1 METALEYEPYVYP
14 EGCAFN
20 TLEDIRGKKITVMG
34 LGLNGGGEACVRF
47 FLRHGAFVTI
57 TDMKTS
63 EQLAP
68 TIKRLNSDPDLD
80 KDRFTY
86 VLGEHRI
93 EDFADA
99 DCVIKNPGVK
109 IQGNKYLAAAKRIE
123 SDISIFLHFTKAPII
138 AVTGSKGKSSTVSAL
153 DFSLRNAGYKSFLG
167 GNITVSPLTFLERTD
182 GTTPVVLEL
191 SSWQLADLRGRKAL
205 KPKIAIITKIMPDH
219 QNWYGSME
227 SYVNDKKLIYA
238 DQGPEDYTILDFDE
252 DDYLKDCRFPEPGCK
267 CWGDVFAKET
277 KGTVLRYSKFQ
288 LPKDV
293 FGAYQAKED
302 RSTAGYIQLPGD
314 SEGRKV
320 MGQLQVP
327 GEHMKT
333 NVLNAALALSL
344 MNVAPE
350 QILSIVGIWKGI
362 THRLE
367 RFHEWQ
373 SPESGIKVSF
383 YNDSC
388 ATVPEAAA
396 AASQAFA
403 RKVILLTGGTDKN
416 LNFEPLAKV
425 LRGEG
430 GADAKYQPL
439 QTYLLAGSGTDK
451 LLARLAD
458 PKQCLGPFE
467 SLEIMLGVL
476 KANLQNPSADRVY
489 KFYPDDDPIPVVF
502 SPGATS
508 FGMFSNEFDRGNKFK
523 DAVKQ
528 IFSDDKVELPLDVK
542 S

>member
-167 GNITVSPLTFLERTD
+167 GNITVSPLTFLEKTD

-252 DDYLKDCRFPEPGCK
+252 DDYLKDCRSPEPGCK

-288 LPKDV
+288 LPKNV

-302 RSTAGYIQLPGD
+302 RSTVGYIQLPGD
-314 SEGRKV
+314 SDGRKV

-528 IFSDDKVELPLDVK
+528 IFSDDKVELPPV
-542 S
+542 